1 MYKSLIIDDEKPVHR
16 VIHALGHWFDL
27 DISAP
32 ESAYDGRAGL
42 STMREL
48 RPDIVFLDMQ
58 MPILNGVEFLKAAT
72 PEFSKT
78 KFIVVSGYD
87 EFTYAK
93 VAIQY
98 RVLDYLLKPI
108 VESELNA
115 ALQKARDLL
124 DAEHHISRNSVPQ
137 APDIST
143 EMLAQAV
150 KDYLDKNYS
159 KDVHLSELADR
170 FHFSKEYISKLFK
183 GKYDAGIYEYVL
195 NLRMT
200 RAKELLL
207 DESLQ
212 VQTISERLGY
222 KDNNYFSKAFRTF
235 YGISPSEFKE
245 KAEHSEI
252 PTK

>member
-16 VIHALGHWFDL
+16 VINALGQWFAL
-27 DISAP
+27 GISAP
-32 ESAYDGRAGL
+32 ASAYDGHRGL
-42 STMREL
+42 CAMREL

-58 MPILNGVEFLKAAT
+58 MPLLNGVDFLKAAV

-87 EFTYAK
+87 QFTYTK
-93 VAIQY
+93 IAIQY
-98 RVLDYLLKPI
+98 HVLDYLLKPI
-108 VESELNA
+108 VEGELNSA
-115 ALQKARDLL
+115 MEKARNLL
-124 DAEHHISRNSVPQ
+124 DAENNTVRKNIPEISDV
-137 APDIST
+137 ST

-159 KDVHLSELADR
+159 KEVHLTELADR

-183 GKYDAGIYEYVL
+183 GRYGTGIYEYVL
-195 NLRMT
+195 NLRMA

-207 DESLQ
+207 DENLQ
-212 VQTISERLGY
+212 VQAISERLGY

-235 YGISPSEFKE
+235 YGFSPSEFKE
-245 KAEHSEI
+245 RQEHCGI
-252 PTK
+252 V